1 MPHTL
6 FPSITPDNSDFV
18 DDTYTEGEL
27 EKKEYDELS
36 SIASEHPSEEVH
48 GRMSKPELRE
58 KLEGLERVKQ

>member
-27 EKKEYDELS
+27 SKKEYDELS
-36 SIASEHPSEEVH
+36 SIAAEHPSEEVH
-48 GRMSKPELRE
+48 GRMGQSELRE
-58 KLEGLERVKQ
+58 KLEGLERIE